1 MSARDDAAALRLY
14 DRLKTAWSA
23 ETAGSWTPDN
33 PARGQCSVTALVV
46 QDVLGGDILRT
57 RTAGG
62 THFYNMID
70 GVRWDF
76 TVSQFD
82 RPIPFEDT
90 PASRA
95 EAMADTSQAQYDAL
109 RRRLG
114 LDG

>member
-1 MSARDDAAALRLY
+1 MNIIEVENLNFDYPGKRVLHDINFTI
-14 DRLKTAWSA
+14 K
-23 ETAGSWTPDN
+23 AG
-33 PARGQCSVTALVV
+33 SVTALVV

-62 THFYNMID
+62 THFYNLVD

-95 EAMADTSQAQYDAL
+95 EAMADTSSAQYDAL